1 MKALKKAM
9 SVLVSLLMI
18 FTFALPAFADS
29 SATASIT
36 ISNAVQGETYKA
48 YKLLDLESYDASNNL
63 YVYKVTADWKE
74 FFKTGAGANYITV
87 DSQDYAA
94 WKKGVTA
101 GEANLKAL
109 IDAALAYA
117 AAKNF
122 TPTATQTAGNT
133 SVTFDNLGL
142 GYYLVNSSVGTL
154 CELNTVYQNLT
165 IVDKNEKP
173 DVDKN
178 IVEGTGKDTRNDVQ
192 IGDTVNYEVIVHAKK
207 GAKNYVLH
215 DTMSKGLTFNET
227 SVAIKGLNAGT
238 DYTLVTDGLSDGCTF
253 EIQFSDNYLK
263 SLTGNTDITVT
274 YTATLNED
282 AVVKT
287 AANTNKI
294 VLKYGNNQST
304 VEKETETYTYQL
316 TVVKTNADET
326 KRLEGAIFKLST
338 DEAGNQTLKFTVKN
352 GQYVVDPKGTIETI
366 TTTDSGTFTIVGLD
380 AKEYYLTETV
390 APAGYNKLADPIKL
404 VVSKN
409 NVKKD
414 DLVLANDTLIV
425 QNKSGATLPGTG
437 GIGTTIFYVIGGLL
451 MAAAAVLLIT
461 KKRMNSDK

>member
-18 FTFALPAFADS
+18 FTFALPAFAD

-63 YVYKVTADWKE
+63 YVYKATADWKD
-74 FFKTGAGANYITV
+74 FFQTGAGANYITV

-94 WKKGVTA
+94 WKNGASKDD
-101 GEANLKAL
+101 ANLKAL

-117 AAKNF
+117 EDKNI
-122 TPTATQTAGNT
+122 TPTATQTAANT
-133 SVTFDNLGL
+133 SVKFDNLGL

-154 CELNTVYQNLT
+154 CELKTVDQTLT
-165 IVDKNEKP
+165 IVDKNKKP

-178 IVEGTGKDTRNDVQ
+178 IVEGANRVTNNDVQ

-215 DTMSKGLTFNET
+215 DTMSKGLTFNKT
-227 SVAIKGLNAGT
+227 SVAIEGLTPGT
-238 DYTLVTDGLSDGCTF
+238 DYTLVTDGLRDGCTF
-253 EIQFSDNYLK
+253 EIKFSDNYLK
-263 SLTGNTDITVT
+263 SLTGDTDITVT
-274 YTATLNED
+274 YTATLNEN

-287 AANTNKI
+287 DANTNKI
-294 VLKYGNNQST
+294 VLKYGDQST
-304 VEKETETYTYQL
+304 VEKETKTYTYRL
-316 TVVKTNADET
+316 TVVKKNADET
-326 KRLEGAIFKLST
+326 KMLKGAIFKLST
-338 DEAGNQTLKFTVKN
+338 DEAGNQTLKFKQKN
-352 GQYVVDPKGTIETI
+352 GQYVVDPKGAIETI

-390 APAGYNKLADPIKL
+390 APQGYNKLADPIKL
-404 VVSKN
+404 VVSKD
-409 NVKKD
+409 NVKKGNEI
-414 DLVLANDTLIV
+414 LPNDTLTV
-425 QNKSGATLPGTG
+425 KNQSGTLLPGTG

>member
-1 MKALKKAM
+1 MKTLKKAM

-29 SATASIT
+29 ATASIT
-36 ISNAVQGETYKA
+36 ISNAVQGETYEA

-63 YVYKVTADWKE
+63 YVYKATADWQE
-74 FFKTGAGANYITV
+74 FFQTGEGKNYITV
-87 DSQDYAA
+87 DSQNYAA
-94 WKKGVTA
+94 WKKGVAENET
-101 GEANLKAL
+101 NLKAL
-109 IDAALAYA
+109 IDAALVYA
-117 AAKNF
+117 ETKSV
-122 TPTATQTAGNT
+122 TPTATQTATNT

-154 CELNTVYQNLT
+154 CELKTVNQALT

-178 IVEGTGKDTRNDVQ
+178 IVEGTGKVTRNDAQ
-192 IGDTVNYEVIVHAKK
+192 IGDTVNYEVTVHAKK

-215 DTMSKGLTFNET
+215 DTMSNGLTFNKT
-227 SVAIKGLNAGT
+227 SVAIEGLIAGT

-253 EIQFSDNYLK
+253 EIRFTDSYLK
-263 SLTGNTDITVT
+263 NLTDNADIKVT
-274 YTATLNED
+274 YTATLNEN

-287 AANTNKI
+287 AANTNKV

-304 VEKETETYTYQL
+304 VEKETETYTYRL

-326 KRLEGAIFKLST
+326 KKLKGAIFKLST
-338 DEAGNQTLKFTVKN
+338 DKDGNYPLKFTEKN
-352 GQYVVDPKGTIETI
+352 GQYVVDPNSTIETI
-366 TTTDSGTFTIVGLD
+366 TTPDGGTFTIAGLD

-404 VVSKN
+404 VVSED
-409 NVKKD
+409 NVTKD
-414 DLVLANDTLIV
+414 DEVLVNDTLTV
-425 QNKSGATLPGTG
+425 KNQSGTLLPGTG

>member
-1 MKALKKAM
+1 M

-18 FTFALPAFADS
+18 FTFALPAFAD

-63 YVYKVTADWKE
+63 YVYKATADWKD
-74 FFKTGAGANYITV
+74 FFQTGAGANYITV

-94 WKKGVTA
+94 WKNGASKDD
-101 GEANLKAL
+101 ANLKAL

-117 AAKNF
+117 EDKNI
-122 TPTATQTAGNT
+122 TPTATQTAANT
-133 SVTFDNLGL
+133 SVKFDNLGL

-154 CELNTVYQNLT
+154 CELKTVDQTLT
-165 IVDKNEKP
+165 IVDKNKKP

-178 IVEGTGKDTRNDVQ
+178 IVEGANRVTNNDVQ

-215 DTMSKGLTFNET
+215 DTMSKGLTFNKT
-227 SVAIKGLNAGT
+227 SVAIEGLTPGT
-238 DYTLVTDGLSDGCTF
+238 DYTLVTDGLRDGCTF
-253 EIQFSDNYLK
+253 EIKFSDNYLK
-263 SLTGNTDITVT
+263 SLTGDTDITVT
-274 YTATLNED
+274 YTATLNEN

-287 AANTNKI
+287 DANTNKI
-294 VLKYGNNQST
+294 VLKYGDQST
-304 VEKETETYTYQL
+304 VEKETKTYTYRL
-316 TVVKTNADET
+316 TVVKKNADET
-326 KRLEGAIFKLST
+326 KMLKGAIFKLST
-338 DEAGNQTLKFTVKN
+338 DEAGNQTLKFKQKN
-352 GQYVVDPKGTIETI
+352 GQYVVDPKGAIETI

-390 APAGYNKLADPIKL
+390 APQGYNKLADPIKL
-404 VVSKN
+404 VVSKD
-409 NVKKD
+409 NVKKGNEI
-414 DLVLANDTLIV
+414 LPNDTLTV
-425 QNKSGATLPGTG
+425 KNQSGTLLPGTG

>member
-1 MKALKKAM
+1 MKTLKKAM

-29 SATASIT
+29 ATASIT
-36 ISNAVQGETYKA
+36 ISNAVQGETYEA
-48 YKLLDLESYDASNNL
+48 YKLLDLESYDAINNL

-74 FFKTGAGANYITV
+74 FFQTGEGKNYITV
-87 DSQDYAA
+87 DSQNYAA
-94 WKKGVTA
+94 WKKGVAENET
-101 GEANLKAL
+101 NLKAL
-109 IDAALAYA
+109 IDAALVYA
-117 AAKNF
+117 ETKSV
-122 TPTATQTAGNT
+122 TPTATQTATNT

-154 CELNTVYQNLT
+154 CELKTVNQALT

-178 IVEGTGKDTRNDVQ
+178 IVEGTGKVTRNDAQ
-192 IGDTVNYEVIVHAKK
+192 IGDTVNYEVTVHAKK

-215 DTMSKGLTFNET
+215 DTMSNGLTFNKT
-227 SVAIKGLNAGT
+227 SVAIEGLIAGT

-253 EIQFSDNYLK
+253 EIRFTDSYLK
-263 SLTGNTDITVT
+263 KLTDNADIKVT
-274 YTATLNED
+274 YTATLNEN

-287 AANTNKI
+287 AANTNKV

-304 VEKETETYTYQL
+304 VEKETETYTYRL

-326 KRLEGAIFKLST
+326 KKLKGAIFKLST
-338 DEAGNQTLKFTVKN
+338 DKDGNHPLKFTEKN
-352 GQYVVDPKGTIETI
+352 GQYVVDPNSTIETI
-366 TTTDSGTFTIVGLD
+366 TTPDSGTFTIAGLD

-404 VVSKN
+404 VVSKD
-409 NVKKD
+409 NVTKD
-414 DLVLANDTLIV
+414 GEVLVNDTLTV
-425 QNKSGATLPGTG
+425 KNQSGTLLPGTG

>member
-1 MKALKKAM
+1 MKTLKKAM

-18 FTFALPAFADS
+18 FTFALPAFAD

-48 YKLLDLESYDASNNL
+48 YKLLDLESYDAINNL
-63 YVYKVTADWKE
+63 YVYKATAVWKD
-74 FFKTGAGANYITV
+74 FFQTGAGKNYITV
-87 DSQDYAA
+87 DSQDYAV
-94 WKKGVTA
+94 WKKTA
-101 GEANLKAL
+101 STDDASLKAL

-117 AAKNF
+117 AEKNIA
-122 TPTATQTAGNT
+122 PTATQTATST
-133 SVTFDNLGL
+133 SVTFDNLDL

-173 DVDKN
+173 VVDKN
-178 IVEGTGKDTRNDVQ
+178 IVEGTGKVIRNDAQ

-215 DTMSKGLTFNET
+215 DTMSKGLTFNKA
-227 SVAIKGLNAGT
+227 SVEIENLTAGT

-253 EIQFSDNYLK
+253 EIRFTDSYLK
-263 SLTGNTDITVT
+263 NLTGNADIKVT
-274 YTATLNED
+274 YTATLNEN

-287 AANTNKI
+287 AANTNKV

-304 VEKETETYTYQL
+304 VEKETETYTYRL

-326 KRLEGAIFKLST
+326 KKLKGAIFKLST
-338 DEAGNQTLKFTVKN
+338 DKDGNYPLKFSEKN
-352 GQYVVDPKGTIETI
+352 GQYVVDPNSTIETI
-366 TTTDSGTFTIVGLD
+366 TTPDSGTFTIAGLD

-404 VVSKN
+404 VVSED
-409 NVKKD
+409 NVTKD
-414 DLVLANDTLIV
+414 GEVLVNDTLTV
-425 QNKSGATLPGTG
+425 KNQSGTLLPGTG

>member
-1 MKALKKAM
+1 MKPLKKAM

-18 FTFALPAFADS
+18 FTFALPAFAD

-63 YVYKVTADWKE
+63 YVYKATADWKD
-74 FFKTGAGANYITV
+74 FFQTGAGANYITV

-94 WKKGVTA
+94 WKNGASKDD
-101 GEANLKAL
+101 ANLKAL

-117 AAKNF
+117 EDKNI
-122 TPTATQTAGNT
+122 TPTATQTAANT
-133 SVTFDNLGL
+133 SVKFDNLGL

-154 CELNTVYQNLT
+154 CELKTVDQTLT
-165 IVDKNEKP
+165 IVDKNKKP

-178 IVEGTGKDTRNDVQ
+178 IVEGANRVTNNDVQ
-192 IGDTVNYEVIVHAKK
+192 IGDTVNYEVIVHAKN

-215 DTMSKGLTFNET
+215 DTMSKGLTFNKT
-227 SVAIKGLNAGT
+227 SVAIEGLTPGT
-238 DYTLVTDGLSDGCTF
+238 DYTLVTDGLRDGCTF
-253 EIQFSDNYLK
+253 EIKFSDNYLK
-263 SLTGNTDITVT
+263 SLTGD
-274 YTATLNED
+274 NEN

-287 AANTNKI
+287 DANTNKI
-294 VLKYGNNQST
+294 VLKYGDQST
-304 VEKETETYTYQL
+304 VEKETKTYTYRL
-316 TVVKTNADET
+316 TVVKKNADET
-326 KRLEGAIFKLST
+326 KMLKGAIFKLST
-338 DEAGNQTLKFTVKN
+338 DEAGNQTLKFKQKN
-352 GQYVVDPKGTIETI
+352 GQYVVDPKGAIETI

-390 APAGYNKLADPIKL
+390 APQGYNKLADPIKL
-404 VVSKN
+404 VVSKD
-409 NVKKD
+409 NVKKGNEI
-414 DLVLANDTLIV
+414 LPNDTLTV
-425 QNKSGATLPGTG
+425 KNQSGTLLPGTG

>member
-1 MKALKKAM
+1 MKPLKKAM

-18 FTFALPAFADS
+18 FTFALPAFAD

-63 YVYKVTADWKE
+63 YVYKATADWKD
-74 FFKTGAGANYITV
+74 FFQTGAGANYITV

-94 WKKGVTA
+94 WKNGASKDD
-101 GEANLKAL
+101 ANLKAL

-117 AAKNF
+117 EDKNI
-122 TPTATQTAGNT
+122 TPTATQTAANT
-133 SVTFDNLGL
+133 SVKFDNLGL

-154 CELNTVYQNLT
+154 CELKTVDQTLT
-165 IVDKNEKP
+165 IVDKNKKP

-178 IVEGTGKDTRNDVQ
+178 IVEGANRVTNNDVQ

-215 DTMSKGLTFNET
+215 DTMSKGLTFNKT
-227 SVAIKGLNAGT
+227 SVAIEGLTPGT
-238 DYTLVTDGLSDGCTF
+238 DYTLVTDGLRDGCTF
-253 EIQFSDNYLK
+253 EIKFSDNYLK
-263 SLTGNTDITVT
+263 SLTGDTDITVT
-274 YTATLNED
+274 YTATLNEN

-287 AANTNKI
+287 DANTNKI
-294 VLKYGNNQST
+294 VLKYGDQST
-304 VEKETETYTYQL
+304 VEKETKTYTYRL
-316 TVVKTNADET
+316 TVVKKNADET
-326 KRLEGAIFKLST
+326 KMLKGAIFKLST
-338 DEAGNQTLKFTVKN
+338 DEAGNQTLKFKQKN
-352 GQYVVDPKGTIETI
+352 GQYVVDPKGAIETI

-390 APAGYNKLADPIKL
+390 APQGYNKLADPIKL
-404 VVSKN
+404 VVSKD
-409 NVKKD
+409 NVKKGNEI
-414 DLVLANDTLIV
+414 LPNDTLTV
-425 QNKSGATLPGTG
+425 KNQSGTLLPGTG

>member
-1 MKALKKAM
+1 MKAIKKAM

-18 FTFALPAFADS
+18 FTFALPAFAD

-48 YKLLDLESYDASNNL
+48 YKLLDLESYDAINNL
-63 YVYKVTADWKE
+63 YVYKATADWKD
-74 FFKTGAGANYITV
+74 FFQTGAGASYITV
-87 DSQDYAA
+87 DSQDYAV
-94 WKKGVTA
+94 WNKSVTA
-101 GEANLKAL
+101 NDANLKAL

-117 AAKNF
+117 AAKSI
-122 TPTATQTAGNT
+122 TPTATQTAGNA

-154 CELNTVYQNLT
+154 CELKTVKQALT
-165 IVDKNEKP
+165 IEDKNEKP

-178 IVEGTGKDTRNDVQ
+178 IVEGTSKVTSNDVQ

-215 DTMSKGLTFNET
+215 DTMSKGLTFNKA
-227 SVAIKGLNAGT
+227 SVEIEGLTAGT
-238 DYTLVTDGLSDGCTF
+238 EYTLVTDGLSDGCTF
-253 EIQFSDNYLK
+253 EIQFSDSYLK
-263 SLTGNTDITVT
+263 SLTGDTDITVT
-274 YTATLNED
+274 YTATLNEN

-287 AANTNKI
+287 AANTNKV
-294 VLKYGNNQST
+294 VLKYGDQST
-304 VEKETETYTYQL
+304 VEKETETYTHQL

-326 KRLEGAIFKLST
+326 KKLKGAIFKLST
-338 DEAGNQTLKFTVKN
+338 DEAGNQTLKFREKS
-352 GQYVVDPKGTIETI
+352 GQYVVDPKGAIETI
-366 TTTDSGTFTIVGLD
+366 TTTDSGTFTVVGLD

-404 VVSKN
+404 VVSRD

-414 DLVLANDTLIV
+414 GVVLANDTLTV
-425 QNKSGATLPGTG
+425 KNQSGTLLPSTG

>member
-1 MKALKKAM
+1 MKAIKKAM

-18 FTFALPAFADS
+18 FTFALPAFAD

-63 YVYKVTADWKE
+63 YVYKATADWKD
-74 FFKTGAGANYITV
+74 FFQTGAGASYITV
-87 DSQDYAA
+87 DSQDYAV
-94 WKKGVTA
+94 WNKSVTA
-101 GEANLKAL
+101 NDANLKAL

-117 AAKNF
+117 AAKSI
-122 TPTATQTAGNT
+122 TPTATQTAGNA

-154 CELNTVYQNLT
+154 CELKTVKQALT
-165 IVDKNEKP
+165 IEDKNEKP

-178 IVEGTGKDTRNDVQ
+178 IVEGTSKVTSNDVQ

-215 DTMSKGLTFNET
+215 DTMSNGLTFNKD
-227 SVAIKGLNAGT
+227 SVAIDGLNAGT

-253 EIQFSDNYLK
+253 EIQFSDSYLK
-263 SLTGNTDITVT
+263 SLTGNADITVT
-274 YTATLNED
+274 YTATLNEN

-287 AANTNKI
+287 AANTNKV
-294 VLKYGNNQST
+294 VLKYGDQST
-304 VEKETETYTYQL
+304 VEKETETYTYRL
-316 TVVKTNADET
+316 TVVKKDADQP
-326 KRLEGAIFKLST
+326 KMLKGAIFMLST
-338 DEAGNQTLKFTVKN
+338 DEAGNHPLKFTEKS
-352 GQYVVDPKGTIETI
+352 GQYVVDPNGAIETI
-366 TTTDSGTFTIVGLD
+366 TTTDSGTFTVVGLD

-404 VVSKN
+404 VVSRD

-414 DLVLANDTLIV
+414 GVVLANDTLTV
-425 QNKSGATLPGTG
+425 KNQSGTLLPGTG

>member
-1 MKALKKAM
+1 MKTLKKAM

-29 SATASIT
+29 ATASIT
-36 ISNAVQGETYKA
+36 ISNAVQGETYEA

-63 YVYKVTADWKE
+63 YVYKATADWQE
-74 FFKTGAGANYITV
+74 FFQTGEGKNYITV
-87 DSQDYAA
+87 DSQNYAA
-94 WKKGVTA
+94 WKKGVAENET
-101 GEANLKAL
+101 NLKAL
-109 IDAALAYA
+109 IDAALVYA
-117 AAKNF
+117 ETKSV
-122 TPTATQTAGNT
+122 TPTATQTATNT

-154 CELNTVYQNLT
+154 CELKTVNQALT

-178 IVEGTGKDTRNDVQ
+178 IVEGTGKVTRNDAQ
-192 IGDTVNYEVIVHAKK
+192 IGDTVNYEVTVHAKK

-215 DTMSKGLTFNET
+215 DIMSNGLTFNKT
-227 SVAIKGLNAGT
+227 SVAIEGLIAGT

-253 EIQFSDNYLK
+253 EIRFTDSYLK
-263 SLTGNTDITVT
+263 NLTDNADIKVT
-274 YTATLNED
+274 YTATLNEN

-287 AANTNKI
+287 AANTNKV

-304 VEKETETYTYQL
+304 VEKETETYTYRL

-326 KRLEGAIFKLST
+326 KKLKGAIFKLST
-338 DEAGNQTLKFTVKN
+338 DKDGNYPLKFTEKN
-352 GQYVVDPKGTIETI
+352 GQYVVDPNSTIETI
-366 TTTDSGTFTIVGLD
+366 TTPDGGTFTIAGLD

-404 VVSKN
+404 VVSED
-409 NVKKD
+409 NVTKD
-414 DLVLANDTLIV
+414 GEVLVNDTLTV
-425 QNKSGATLPGTG
+425 KNQSGTLLPGTG

>member
-18 FTFALPAFADS
+18 FTFALPAFAD

-63 YVYKVTADWKE
+63 YVYKVTAAWKD
-74 FFKTGAGANYITV
+74 FFQTGAGASYITV

-94 WKKGVTA
+94 WKNGASKDDA
-101 GEANLKAL
+101 SLKAL

-117 AAKNF
+117 ETKSI
-122 TPTATQTAGNT
+122 TPTATETAANT
-133 SVTFDNLGL
+133 DVTLSGLGL

-154 CELNTVYQNLT
+154 CELKTVDQALT
-165 IVDKNEKP
+165 IQDKNKKP

-178 IVEGTGKDTRNDVQ
+178 IVEGTSKVTSNDVQ

-215 DTMSKGLTFNET
+215 DTMSKGLTFNKT
-227 SVAIKGLNAGT
+227 SVAIEGLTAGT
-238 DYTLVTDGLSDGCTF
+238 DYTLVTDGLLDGCTF
-253 EIQFSDNYLK
+253 EIQFTDSYLK
-263 SLTGNTDITVT
+263 RLTSDTDIKVT
-274 YTATLNED
+274 YTATLNEN

-287 AANTNKI
+287 AANTNKV
-294 VLKYGNNQST
+294 VLKYGDQST
-304 VEKETETYTYQL
+304 VEKGTETYTYQL

-326 KRLEGAIFKLST
+326 KKLKDAIFKLST
-338 DEAGNQTLKFTVKN
+338 DEAGNQTLKFKQKN
-352 GQYVVDPKGTIETI
+352 GQYVVDPNGTIETI

-404 VVSKN
+404 VVSKD
-409 NVKKD
+409 NVKKGNEI
-414 DLVLANDTLIV
+414 LPNDTLTV
-425 QNKSGATLPGTG
+425 TNQSGTLLPGTG

>member
-1 MKALKKAM
+1 MKPLKKAM

-18 FTFALPAFADS
+18 FTFALPAFAD

-48 YKLLDLESYDASNNL
+48 YKLLDLESYDASNDL
-63 YVYKVTADWKE
+63 YVYKATAAWKD
-74 FFKTGAGANYITV
+74 FFKTGAGASYITV
-87 DSQDYAA
+87 DSQDYAV
-94 WKKGVTA
+94 WKNTA
-101 GEANLKAL
+101 SKDDASLKAL

-117 AAKNF
+117 EDKSI

-133 SVTFDNLGL
+133 SVTFDNLDL

-178 IVEGTGKDTRNDVQ
+178 IVEGTSKVTSNDVQ

-215 DTMSKGLTFNET
+215 DTMSKGLTFNKD
-227 SVAIKGLNAGT
+227 SVAIDGLTAGT

-253 EIQFSDNYLK
+253 EIKFTDSYLK

-287 AANTNKI
+287 AANTNKV
-294 VLKYGNNQST
+294 VLKYGDQST

-326 KRLEGAIFKLST
+326 KKLKGAIFKLST
-338 DEAGNQTLKFTVKN
+338 DEAGSQTLKFTKKN
-352 GQYVVDPKGTIETI
+352 GQYVVDPNGAIGTI

-409 NVKKD
+409 NVTKD
-414 DLVLANDTLIV
+414 GVVLANDTLTV
-425 QNKSGATLPGTG
+425 KNQSGATLPGTG

-461 KKRMNSDK
+461 KKRMNGDK

>member
-1 MKALKKAM
+1 MKTLKKAM

-29 SATASIT
+29 ATASIT
-36 ISNAVQGETYKA
+36 ISNAVQGETYEA

-63 YVYKVTADWKE
+63 YVYKATADWKE
-74 FFKTGAGANYITV
+74 FFQTGEGKNYITV
-87 DSQDYAA
+87 DSQNYAA
-94 WKKGVTA
+94 WKKGVAENET
-101 GEANLKAL
+101 NLKAL
-109 IDAALAYA
+109 IDAALVYA
-117 AAKNF
+117 ETKSV
-122 TPTATQTAGNT
+122 TPTATQTATNT

-154 CELNTVYQNLT
+154 CELKTVNQALT

-178 IVEGTGKDTRNDVQ
+178 IVEGTGKVTRNDAQ
-192 IGDTVNYEVIVHAKK
+192 IGDTVNYEVTVHAKK

-215 DTMSKGLTFNET
+215 DTMSNGLTFNKT
-227 SVAIKGLNAGT
+227 SVAIEGLIAGT

-253 EIQFSDNYLK
+253 EIRFTDSYLK
-263 SLTGNTDITVT
+263 NLTDNADIKVT
-274 YTATLNED
+274 YTATLNEN

-287 AANTNKI
+287 AANTNKV

-304 VEKETETYTYQL
+304 VEKETETYTYRL

-326 KRLEGAIFKLST
+326 KKLKGAIFKLST
-338 DEAGNQTLKFTVKN
+338 DKDGNYPLKFTEKN
-352 GQYVVDPKGTIETI
+352 GQYVVDPNSTIETI
-366 TTTDSGTFTIVGLD
+366 TTPDGGTFTIAGLD

-404 VVSKN
+404 VVSED
-409 NVKKD
+409 NVTKD
-414 DLVLANDTLIV
+414 GEVLVNDTLTV
-425 QNKSGATLPGTG
+425 KNQSGTLLPGTG

>member
-29 SATASIT
+29 ATASIT
-36 ISNAVQGETYKA
+36 ISNAVRGETYKA
-48 YKLLDLESYDASNNL
+48 YKLLELESYDASNNL
-63 YVYKVTADWKE
+63 YVYKVTADWKD
-74 FFKTGAGANYITV
+74 FFQTGAGASYITV
-87 DSQDYAA
+87 DSQDYAV
-94 WKKGVTA
+94 WKNTA
-101 GEANLKAL
+101 SKDDASLKAL

-117 AAKNF
+117 ADKNIA
-122 TPTATQTAGNT
+122 PTATQTAANT

-154 CELNTVYQNLT
+154 CELKTVDQALT
-165 IVDKNEKP
+165 IQDKNEKP

-178 IVEGTGKDTRNDVQ
+178 IVEGTSKVTSNDVQ

-215 DTMSKGLTFNET
+215 DTMSKGLTFNKT
-227 SVAIKGLNAGT
+227 SVAIEGLTAGT
-238 DYTLVTDGLSDGCTF
+238 DYTLVTDSLSDGCTF
-253 EIQFSDNYLK
+253 EIQFTDSYLK
-263 SLTGNTDITVT
+263 RLTSDTDIKVT
-274 YTATLNED
+274 YTATLNEN

-287 AANTNKI
+287 DANTNK
-294 VLKYGNNQST
+294 VMLKYGNNQST

-326 KRLEGAIFKLST
+326 KKLEGAIFKLST
-338 DEAGNQTLKFTVKN
+338 DEAGNHPLKFKEKN
-352 GQYVVDPKGTIETI
+352 GQYVVDPNGVIETI

-390 APAGYNKLADPIKL
+390 APAGYNKLAEPIKL
-404 VVSKN
+404 VVSRDK
-409 NVKKD
+409 VTTKD
-414 DLVLANDTLIV
+414 GTVLANDTLTV
-425 QNKSGATLPGTG
+425 KNQSGTLLPGTG

>member
-1 MKALKKAM
+1 MKAIKKAM

-18 FTFALPAFADS
+18 FTFALPAFAD

-63 YVYKVTADWKE
+63 YVYKVTADWKD
-74 FFKTGAGANYITV
+74 FFQTGAGASYITV

-94 WKKGVTA
+94 WKNGVTVN
-101 GEANLKAL
+101 EANLKTL

-117 AAKNF
+117 ETKSI
-122 TPTATQTAGNT
+122 TPTATETAANT
-133 SVTFDNLGL
+133 DVTLSGLDL

-165 IVDKNEKP
+165 IVDKNKKP

-178 IVEGTGKDTRNDVQ
+178 IVEGTSKVTSNDVQ

-215 DTMSKGLTFNET
+215 DTMSNGLTFNKD
-227 SVAIKGLNAGT
+227 SVAIDGLNAGT
-238 DYTLVTDGLSDGCTF
+238 DYTLVTDGLLDGCTF

-287 AANTNKI
+287 APNTNKV
-294 VLKYGNNQST
+294 VLKYGDQST

-326 KRLEGAIFKLST
+326 KKLKGAIFKLST

-404 VVSKN
+404 VVSKD
-409 NVKKD
+409 NVTKGGE
-414 DLVLANDTLIV
+414 VLTNDTLIV
-425 QNKSGATLPGTG
+425 QNQSGATLPGTG

-461 KKRMNSDK
+461 KKRMNGDK

>member
-1 MKALKKAM
+1 MKTLKKAM

-29 SATASIT
+29 ATASIT
-36 ISNAVQGETYKA
+36 ISNAVQGETYEA

-63 YVYKVTADWKE
+63 YVYKATADWQE
-74 FFKTGAGANYITV
+74 FFQTGEGKNYITV
-87 DSQDYAA
+87 DSQNYAA
-94 WKKGVTA
+94 WKKGAAENET
-101 GEANLKAL
+101 NLKAL
-109 IDAALAYA
+109 IDAALVYA
-117 AAKNF
+117 ETKSV
-122 TPTATQTAGNT
+122 TPTATQTATNT

-154 CELNTVYQNLT
+154 CELKTVNQALT

-178 IVEGTGKDTRNDVQ
+178 IVEGTGKVTRNDAQ
-192 IGDTVNYEVIVHAKK
+192 IGDTVNYEVTVHAKK

-215 DTMSKGLTFNET
+215 DTMSNGLTFNKT
-227 SVAIKGLNAGT
+227 SVAIEGLIAGT

-253 EIQFSDNYLK
+253 EIRFTDSYLK
-263 SLTGNTDITVT
+263 NLTDNADIKVT
-274 YTATLNED
+274 YTATLNEN

-287 AANTNKI
+287 AANTNKV

-304 VEKETETYTYQL
+304 VEKETETYTYRL

-326 KRLEGAIFKLST
+326 KKLKGAIFKLST
-338 DEAGNQTLKFTVKN
+338 DKDGNYPLKFTEKN
-352 GQYVVDPKGTIETI
+352 GQYVVDPNSTIETI
-366 TTTDSGTFTIVGLD
+366 TTLDGGTFTIAGLD

-404 VVSKN
+404 VVSED
-409 NVKKD
+409 NVTKD
-414 DLVLANDTLIV
+414 GEVLVNDTLTV
-425 QNKSGATLPGTG
+425 KNQSGTLLPGTG

>member
-1 MKALKKAM
+1 MKTLKKAM

-29 SATASIT
+29 ATASIT
-36 ISNAVQGETYKA
+36 ISNAVQGETYEA

-63 YVYKVTADWKE
+63 YVYKATADWQE
-74 FFKTGAGANYITV
+74 FFQTGEGKNYITV
-87 DSQDYAA
+87 DSQNYAA
-94 WKKGVTA
+94 WKKGVAENET
-101 GEANLKAL
+101 NLKAL
-109 IDAALAYA
+109 IDAALVYA
-117 AAKNF
+117 ETKSV
-122 TPTATQTAGNT
+122 TPTATQTATNT

-154 CELNTVYQNLT
+154 CELKTVNQALT

-178 IVEGTGKDTRNDVQ
+178 IVEGTGKVTRNDAQ
-192 IGDTVNYEVIVHAKK
+192 IGDTVNYEVTVHAKK

-215 DTMSKGLTFNET
+215 DTMSNGLTFNKT
-227 SVAIKGLNAGT
+227 SVAIEGLIAGT

-253 EIQFSDNYLK
+253 EIRFTDSYLK
-263 SLTGNTDITVT
+263 NLTDNADIKVT
-274 YTATLNED
+274 YTATLNEN

-287 AANTNKI
+287 AANTNKV

-304 VEKETETYTYQL
+304 VEKETETYTYRL

-326 KRLEGAIFKLST
+326 KKLKGAIFKLST
-338 DEAGNQTLKFTVKN
+338 DKDGNYPLKFTEKN
-352 GQYVVDPKGTIETI
+352 GQYVVDPNSTIETI
-366 TTTDSGTFTIVGLD
+366 TTPDGGTFTIAGLD

-404 VVSKN
+404 VVSED
-409 NVKKD
+409 NVTKD
-414 DLVLANDTLIV
+414 GEVLVNDTLTV
-425 QNKSGATLPGTG
+425 KNQSGTLLPGTG

>member
-29 SATASIT
+29 ATASIT
-36 ISNAVQGETYKA
+36 ISNAVPGETYKA
-48 YKLLDLESYDASNNL
+48 YKLLELESYDASNNL
-63 YVYKVTADWKE
+63 YVYKATAAWKD
-74 FFKTGAGANYITV
+74 FFQTGAGASYITV
-87 DSQDYAA
+87 DRQNYAA
-94 WKKGVTA
+94 WKNGVTVN
-101 GEANLKAL
+101 EANLKTL
-109 IDAALAYA
+109 IDAALTYA
-117 AAKNF
+117 ETNSI
-122 TPTATQTAGNT
+122 TPTAIQTAANT

-154 CELNTVYQNLT
+154 CELKTVKQALT
-165 IVDKNEKP
+165 IEDKNEKP
-173 DVDKN
+173 GVDKN
-178 IVEGTGKDTRNDVQ
+178 IVEGTSKVTSNDVQ

-227 SVAIKGLNAGT
+227 SVAIEGLNAGT
-238 DYTLVTDGLSDGCTF
+238 DYTLVTDGLSDSCTF
-253 EIQFSDNYLK
+253 EIQFTDSYLK
-263 SLTGNTDITVT
+263 RLTSDTDITVT
-274 YTATLNED
+274 YTATLNEN

-287 AANTNKI
+287 AANTNKV

-326 KRLEGAIFKLST
+326 KKLKDAIFKLST
-338 DEAGNQTLKFTVKN
+338 DEAGNHPLKFKEKN
-352 GQYVVDPKGTIETI
+352 GQYVVDPNGAIETI

-390 APAGYNKLADPIKL
+390 APQGYNKLADPIKL
-404 VVSKN
+404 VVSKD
-409 NVKKD
+409 NVKKGNEI
-414 DLVLANDTLIV
+414 LTNDTLTV
-425 QNKSGATLPGTG
+425 KNQSGATLPGTG
-437 GIGTTIFYVIGGLL
+437 GIGTTIFYVVGGLL

>member
-1 MKALKKAM
+1 M

-18 FTFALPAFADS
+18 FTFALPAFAD

-63 YVYKVTADWKE
+63 YVYKATADWRD

-94 WKKGVTA
+94 WKNGVTVN
-101 GEANLKAL
+101 EANLKAL
-109 IDAALAYA
+109 IDAALTYA
-117 AAKNF
+117 EAKSI
-122 TPTATQTAGNT
+122 TPTATQIAGNT
-133 SVTFDNLGL
+133 GVKFDNLGL

-154 CELNTVYQNLT
+154 CELKTVDQALT
-165 IVDKNEKP
+165 IQDKNEKP

-178 IVEGTGKDTRNDVQ
+178 IVEGTSKVTSNDVQ

-215 DTMSKGLTFNET
+215 DTMSSGLTFNKT
-227 SVAIKGLNAGT
+227 SVAIEGLTAGT
-238 DYTLVTDGLSDGCTF
+238 DYTLVTDSLSDGCTF
-253 EIQFSDNYLK
+253 EIQFSDSYLE
-263 SLTGNTDITVT
+263 SLTGNTDIKVT
-274 YTATLNED
+274 YTATLNEN

-294 VLKYGNNQST
+294 VLKYGDQST

-316 TVVKTNADET
+316 TVVKTNAGKT
-326 KRLEGAIFKLST
+326 KKLEGAIFKLST
-338 DEAGNQTLKFTVKN
+338 DEAGNHPLKFKEKN
-352 GQYVVDPKGTIETI
+352 GQYVVDPNGAIETI
-366 TTTDSGTFTIVGLD
+366 TTTDSGTFTIAGLD

-404 VVSKN
+404 VVSKD
-409 NVKKD
+409 NVKKGNEI
-414 DLVLANDTLIV
+414 LPNDTLTV
-425 QNKSGATLPGTG
+425 TNQSGTLLPGTG

-461 KKRMNSDK
+461 K

>member
-18 FTFALPAFADS
+18 FTFALPAFAD

-63 YVYKVTADWKE
+63 YVYKATADWKD
-74 FFKTGAGANYITV
+74 FFQTGAGASYITV
-87 DSQDYAA
+87 DSQDYAV
-94 WKKGVTA
+94 WNKSVTA
-101 GEANLKAL
+101 NDANLKAL

-117 AAKNF
+117 AAKSI

-133 SVTFDNLGL
+133 GVTFDNLGL

-154 CELNTVYQNLT
+154 CELKTVKQALT
-165 IVDKNEKP
+165 IEDKNEKP

-178 IVEGTGKDTRNDVQ
+178 IVEGTSKVTSNDVQ

-215 DTMSKGLTFNET
+215 DTMSNGLTFNKD
-227 SVAIKGLNAGT
+227 SVAIDGLNAGT

-253 EIQFSDNYLK
+253 EIQFSDSYLK
-263 SLTGNTDITVT
+263 SLTGNADITVT
-274 YTATLNED
+274 YTATLNEN

-287 AANTNKI
+287 AANTNKV
-294 VLKYGNNQST
+294 VLKYGDQST
-304 VEKETETYTYQL
+304 VEKETETYTYRL
-316 TVVKTNADET
+316 TVVKKDADQP
-326 KRLEGAIFKLST
+326 KMLKGAIFMLST
-338 DEAGNQTLKFTVKN
+338 DEAGNHPLKFTEKS
-352 GQYVVDPKGTIETI
+352 GQYVVDPNGAIETI
-366 TTTDSGTFTIVGLD
+366 TTTDSGTFTVVGLD

-404 VVSKN
+404 VVSRD

-414 DLVLANDTLIV
+414 GVVLANDTLTV
-425 QNKSGATLPGTG
+425 KNQSGTLLPGTG

>member
-1 MKALKKAM
+1 MKTLKKAM

-29 SATASIT
+29 ATASIT
-36 ISNAVQGETYKA
+36 ISNAVQGETYEA

-63 YVYKVTADWKE
+63 YVYKATADWQE
-74 FFKTGAGANYITV
+74 FFQTGAGANYITV
-87 DSQDYAA
+87 DKQNYAA
-94 WKKGVTA
+94 WKKDAAENET
-101 GEANLKAL
+101 NLKAL
-109 IDAALAYA
+109 IDAALVYA
-117 AAKNF
+117 ETNNI
-122 TPTATQTAGNT
+122 TPTATQTATST

-178 IVEGTGKDTRNDVQ
+178 IVEGTGKVTRNDAQ

-215 DTMSKGLTFNET
+215 DTMSNGLTFNKT
-227 SVAIKGLNAGT
+227 SVAIEGLIAGT

-253 EIQFSDNYLK
+253 EIRFTDSYLK
-263 SLTGNTDITVT
+263 NLTDNADIKVT
-274 YTATLNED
+274 YTATLNEN

-287 AANTNKI
+287 AANTNKV

-304 VEKETETYTYQL
+304 VEKETETYTYRL

-326 KRLEGAIFKLST
+326 KKLKGAIFKLST
-338 DEAGNQTLKFTVKN
+338 DKDGNHPLKFTEKN
-352 GQYVVDPKGTIETI
+352 GQYVVDPNSTIETI
-366 TTTDSGTFTIVGLD
+366 TTPDSGTFTIAGLD

-404 VVSKN
+404 VVSED
-409 NVKKD
+409 NVTKD
-414 DLVLANDTLIV
+414 GEVLANDTLTV
-425 QNKSGATLPGTG
+425 KNQSGTLLPGTG

>member
-29 SATASIT
+29 ATASIT
-36 ISNAVQGETYKA
+36 INNAVQGETYKA
-48 YKLLDLESYDASNNL
+48 YKLLDLESYDASNDL
-63 YVYKVTADWKE
+63 YVYKVTTDWKD
-74 FFKTGAGANYITV
+74 FFQNGEGKNYITV

-94 WKKGVTA
+94 WKNTA
-101 GEANLKAL
+101 SKDDANLKAL

-117 AAKNF
+117 EDKNI
-122 TPTATQTAGNT
+122 TPTATQTAANT
-133 SVTFDNLGL
+133 SVKFDNLGL

-154 CELNTVYQNLT
+154 CELKTVDQTLT
-165 IVDKNEKP
+165 IVDKNKKP

-178 IVEGTGKDTRNDVQ
+178 IVEGANRVTNNDVQ

-215 DTMSKGLTFNET
+215 DTMSKGLTFNKT
-227 SVAIKGLNAGT
+227 SVAIEGLTAGT
-238 DYTLVTDGLSDGCTF
+238 DYTLVTDGLLDGCTF

-263 SLTGNTDITVT
+263 SLTGDTDIKVI
-274 YTATLNED
+274 YTATLNEN

-287 AANTNKI
+287 DANTNKI
-294 VLKYGNNQST
+294 VLKYGDQST
-304 VEKETETYTYQL
+304 VEKETKTYTYRL
-316 TVVKTNADET
+316 TVVKKNADET
-326 KRLEGAIFKLST
+326 KMLKGAIFKLST
-338 DEAGNQTLKFTVKN
+338 DEAGNHPLKFTEKS
-352 GQYVVDPKGTIETI
+352 GQYVVDPNGAIETI

-404 VVSKN
+404 VVSKD
-409 NVKKD
+409 NVKKGNEI
-414 DLVLANDTLIV
+414 LPNDTLTV
-425 QNKSGATLPGTG
+425 KNQSGTLLPGTG

>member
-29 SATASIT
+29 TTASIT

-63 YVYKVTADWKE
+63 YVYKATAAWKD
-74 FFKTGAGANYITV
+74 FFQTGAGASYITV

-94 WKKGVTA
+94 WKNGVTVN
-101 GEANLKAL
+101 EANLKTL
-109 IDAALAYA
+109 IDAALTYA
-117 AAKNF
+117 ETKSI
-122 TPTATQTAGNT
+122 TPTATETAANT
-133 SVTFDNLGL
+133 DVTLSGLGL

-154 CELNTVYQNLT
+154 CELNTVYQNLP

-173 DVDKN
+173 DVDKK
-178 IVEGTGKDTRNDVQ
+178 IVEGAGKVTRNDVQ

-215 DTMSKGLTFNET
+215 DTMSKGLTFNKD
-227 SVAIKGLNAGT
+227 SVAIDGLTAGT
-238 DYTLVTDGLSDGCTF
+238 DYTLVTDSLSDGCTF
-253 EIQFSDNYLK
+253 EIQFSDSYLK
-263 SLTGNTDITVT
+263 SLTGNTDIKVT
-274 YTATLNED
+274 YTATLNEN

-287 AANTNKI
+287 AANTNKV
-294 VLKYGNNQST
+294 VLKYGDQST
-304 VEKETETYTYQL
+304 VEKETETYTYRL
-316 TVVKTNADET
+316 TVVKKDADQP
-326 KRLEGAIFKLST
+326 KMLKGAIFMLST
-338 DEAGNQTLKFTVKN
+338 DEAGNHPLKFKEKN
-352 GQYVVDPKGTIETI
+352 GQYVVDPNSTIETI

-390 APAGYNKLADPIKL
+390 APAGYNKLAEPIKL
-404 VVSKN
+404 VVSSDK
-409 NVKKD
+409 VTTED
-414 DLVLANDTLIV
+414 GTVLANDTLTV
-425 QNKSGATLPGTG
+425 TNQSGATLPGTG

>member
-1 MKALKKAM
+1 M

-18 FTFALPAFADS
+18 FTFALPAFAD

-48 YKLLDLESYDASNNL
+48 YKLLDLESYDASNDL
-63 YVYKVTADWKE
+63 YVYKATAAWKD
-74 FFKTGAGANYITV
+74 FFKTGAGASYITV

-94 WKKGVTA
+94 WKNGVTVN
-101 GEANLKAL
+101 EANLKTL
-109 IDAALAYA
+109 IDAALTYA
-117 AAKNF
+117 ETKSI
-122 TPTATQTAGNT
+122 TPTATETAANT
-133 SVTFDNLGL
+133 DVTLSGLGL

-154 CELNTVYQNLT
+154 CELNTVYQNLP

-178 IVEGTGKDTRNDVQ
+178 IVEGTSKVTSNDVQ

-215 DTMSKGLTFNET
+215 DTMSKGLTFNKD
-227 SVAIKGLNAGT
+227 SVAIDGLTAGT

-253 EIQFSDNYLK
+253 EIKFTDSYLK

-287 AANTNKI
+287 AANTNKV
-294 VLKYGNNQST
+294 VLKYGDQST

-326 KRLEGAIFKLST
+326 KKLKGAIFKLST
-338 DEAGNQTLKFTVKN
+338 DEAGSQTLKFTKKN
-352 GQYVVDPKGTIETI
+352 GQYVVDPNGAIGTI
-366 TTTDSGTFTIVGLD
+366 TTTESGTFTIVGLD

-390 APAGYNKLADPIKL
+390 APAGYNKLEKPIKL
-404 VVSKN
+404 VVSRD
-409 NVKKD
+409 NVTKD
-414 DLVLANDTLIV
+414 GLVLTNDTLTV
-425 QNKSGATLPGTG
+425 TNQSGATLPGTG

-451 MAAAAVLLIT
+451 MAAAAVLFIT
-461 KKRMNSDK
+461 KKRMNGDK

>member
-18 FTFALPAFADS
+18 FTFALPAFAD

-63 YVYKVTADWKE
+63 YVYKATAAWKD
-74 FFKTGAGANYITV
+74 FFQTGAGASYIKV

-94 WKKGVTA
+94 WKNTA
-101 GEANLKAL
+101 SKDDASLKAL

-117 AAKNF
+117 ETNSI
-122 TPTATQTAGNT
+122 TPTANQTAANT

-178 IVEGTGKDTRNDVQ
+178 IVEGTGKGTSNDVQ

-215 DTMSKGLTFNET
+215 DTMSKGLTFNKA

-253 EIQFSDNYLK
+253 EIRFTDSYLE
-263 SLTGNTDITVT
+263 SLTSDTDIKVT
-274 YTATLNED
+274 YTATLNEN
-282 AVVKT
+282 AVVKNT
-287 AANTNKI
+287 ANTNKI
-294 VLKYGNNQST
+294 VLKYGDQST

-316 TVVKTNADET
+316 TVVKTNADKT
-326 KRLEGAIFKLST
+326 KKLKGAIFKLST
-338 DEAGNQTLKFTVKN
+338 DEDGIYPLKFTKKN
-352 GQYVVDPKGTIETI
+352 GQYVVDPNGAIETI
-366 TTTDSGTFTIVGLD
+366 TTTESGTFTIVGLD

-404 VVSKN
+404 VVSRN

-414 DLVLANDTLIV
+414 DAVLTNDTLIV
-425 QNKSGATLPGTG
+425 ENKSGATLPGTG

>member
-1 MKALKKAM
+1 MKTLKKAM

-29 SATASIT
+29 ATASIT
-36 ISNAVQGETYKA
+36 ISNAVQGETYEA

-63 YVYKVTADWKE
+63 YVYKATADWQE
-74 FFKTGAGANYITV
+74 FFQTGEGKNYITV
-87 DSQDYAA
+87 DSQNYAA
-94 WKKGVTA
+94 WKKGVAENET
-101 GEANLKAL
+101 NLKAL
-109 IDAALAYA
+109 IDAALVYA
-117 AAKNF
+117 ETKSV
-122 TPTATQTAGNT
+122 TPTATQTATNT

-154 CELNTVYQNLT
+154 CELKTVNQALT

-178 IVEGTGKDTRNDVQ
+178 IVEGTGKVTRNDAQ
-192 IGDTVNYEVIVHAKK
+192 IGDTVNYEVTVHAKK

-215 DTMSKGLTFNET
+215 DTMSNGLTFNKT
-227 SVAIKGLNAGT
+227 SVAIEGLIAGT

-253 EIQFSDNYLK
+253 EIRFTDSYLK
-263 SLTGNTDITVT
+263 NLTDNADIKVT
-274 YTATLNED
+274 YTATLNEN

-287 AANTNKI
+287 AANTNKV

-304 VEKETETYTYQL
+304 VEKETETYTYRL

-326 KRLEGAIFKLST
+326 KKLKGAIFKLST
-338 DEAGNQTLKFTVKN
+338 DKDGNYPLKFTEKN
-352 GQYVVDPKGTIETI
+352 GQYVVDPNSTIETI
-366 TTTDSGTFTIVGLD
+366 TTPDGGTFTIAGLD
-380 AKEYYLTETV
+380 AKECYLTETV

-404 VVSKN
+404 VVSED
-409 NVKKD
+409 NVTKD
-414 DLVLANDTLIV
+414 GEVLVNDTLTV
-425 QNKSGATLPGTG
+425 KNQSGTLLPGTG

>member
-18 FTFALPAFADS
+18 FTFALPAFAD

-63 YVYKVTADWKE
+63 YVYKATAAWKD
-74 FFKTGAGANYITV
+74 FFQTGAGASYIKV

-94 WKKGVTA
+94 WKNTA
-101 GEANLKAL
+101 SKDDASLKAL

-117 AAKNF
+117 ADKNIA
-122 TPTATQTAGNT
+122 PTAIQTATNT
-133 SVTFDNLGL
+133 SVTFNNLDL

-178 IVEGTGKDTRNDVQ
+178 IVEGTGKVTSNDVQ

-215 DTMSKGLTFNET
+215 DTMSNGLTFNKA
-227 SVAIKGLNAGT
+227 SVAIEGLIAGT

-253 EIQFSDNYLK
+253 EIQFSDSYLE
-263 SLTGNTDITVT
+263 SLTSDTDIKVT
-274 YTATLNED
+274 YTATLNEN
-282 AVVKT
+282 AVVKNT
-287 AANTNKI
+287 ANTNKI
-294 VLKYGNNQST
+294 VLKYGDQST

-316 TVVKTNADET
+316 TVVKTNADKT
-326 KRLEGAIFKLST
+326 KKLKGAIFKLST
-338 DEAGNQTLKFTVKN
+338 DEDGIYPLKFTKKN
-352 GQYVVDPKGTIETI
+352 GQYVVDPNGAIETI
-366 TTTDSGTFTIVGLD
+366 TTTESGTFTIVGLD

-404 VVSKN
+404 VVSRN

-414 DLVLANDTLIV
+414 DAVLTNDTLIV
-425 QNKSGATLPGTG
+425 ENKSGATLPGTG

>member
-18 FTFALPAFADS
+18 FTFALPAFAAG
-29 SATASIT
+29 ATASIT

-63 YVYKVTADWKE
+63 YVYKVTAAWKE
-74 FFKTGAGANYITV
+74 FFKTGAGASYITV
-87 DSQDYAA
+87 DSQDYAV
-94 WKKGVTA
+94 WKNTA
-101 GEANLKAL
+101 SKDDASLKAL

-117 AAKNF
+117 ETKSI

-133 SVTFDNLGL
+133 GATFDNLGL

-154 CELNTVYQNLT
+154 CELKTVDQALT
-165 IVDKNEKP
+165 IQDKNEKP

-178 IVEGTGKDTRNDVQ
+178 IVEGTGKVTSNDVQ

-215 DTMSKGLTFNET
+215 DTMSSGLTFNKT
-227 SVAIKGLNAGT
+227 SVAIEGLTAGT

-253 EIQFSDNYLK
+253 EIKFTDSYLK
-263 SLTGNTDITVT
+263 SLTGNTVIKVT
-274 YTATLNED
+274 YTATLNEN

-287 AANTNKI
+287 AANTNKV
-294 VLKYGNNQST
+294 VLKYGDQST
-304 VEKETETYTYQL
+304 VEKETETYTYRL

-326 KRLEGAIFKLST
+326 KKLKDAIFKLST
-338 DEAGNQTLKFTVKN
+338 DEAGSQTLKFTEKN
-352 GQYVVDPKGTIETI
+352 GQYVVDPKSTIETI

-404 VVSKN
+404 VVSKD
-409 NVKKD
+409 NVITKD
-414 DLVLANDTLIV
+414 GTVLTNDTLTV
-425 QNKSGATLPGTG
+425 KNQSGTLLPGTG

-461 KKRMNSDK
+461 KKRMNGDK

>member
-18 FTFALPAFADS
+18 FTFALPAFAAG
-29 SATASIT
+29 ATASIT

-63 YVYKVTADWKE
+63 YVYKVTTDWKD
-74 FFKTGAGANYITV
+74 FFQTGAGASYITV
-87 DSQDYAA
+87 DSQDYAV
-94 WKKGVTA
+94 WKNTA
-101 GEANLKAL
+101 SKDDASLKAL

-117 AAKNF
+117 ETKSI

-133 SVTFDNLGL
+133 GATFDNLGL

-154 CELNTVYQNLT
+154 CELKTVDQALT
-165 IVDKNEKP
+165 IQDKNEKP

-178 IVEGTGKDTRNDVQ
+178 IVEGTGKVTSNDVQ

-215 DTMSKGLTFNET
+215 DTMSSGLTFNT
-227 SVAIKGLNAGT
+227 ASVVIKGLTPGT
-238 DYTLVTDGLSDGCTF
+238 DYTLVTDGLLDGCTF

-263 SLTGNTDITVT
+263 SLTGDTDITVT

-287 AANTNKI
+287 SANTNKV
-294 VLKYGNNQST
+294 VLKYGDQST

-316 TVVKTNADET
+316 TVVKKDADQP
-326 KRLEGAIFKLST
+326 KMLEGAIFKLST
-338 DEAGNQTLKFTVKN
+338 DEAGNHPLKFTEKS
-352 GQYVVDPKGTIETI
+352 GQYVVDPSGAIETI

-404 VVSKN
+404 VVSKD
-409 NVKKD
+409 NVKKGNEI
-414 DLVLANDTLIV
+414 LPNDTLTV
-425 QNKSGATLPGTG
+425 TNQSGTLLPGTG

>member
-1 MKALKKAM
+1 MKTLKKAM

-18 FTFALPAFADS
+18 FTFALPAFAD

-48 YKLLDLESYDASNNL
+48 YKLLDLESYDAINNL
-63 YVYKVTADWKE
+63 YVYKVTADWKD
-74 FFKTGAGANYITV
+74 FFQTGAGASYITV
-87 DSQDYAA
+87 DSQNYAA
-94 WKKGVTA
+94 WKKGVI
-101 GEANLKAL
+101 ENDANLKAL
-109 IDAALAYA
+109 IDAALVYA
-117 AAKNF
+117 KTKSI
-122 TPTATQTAGNT
+122 TPTATQTATST
-133 SVTFDNLGL
+133 SVTFDNLDL

-154 CELNTVYQNLT
+154 CELKTVNQALT
-165 IVDKNEKP
+165 IEDKNEKP

-178 IVEGTGKDTRNDVQ
+178 IVEGTSEVTSNDVQ

-215 DTMSKGLTFNET
+215 DTMSKGLTFNKA
-227 SVAIKGLNAGT
+227 SVEIEGLIVGT

-253 EIQFSDNYLK
+253 EIRFSDNYLK
-263 SLTGNTDITVT
+263 SLTSNADIKVT

-282 AVVKT
+282 AAVKT
-287 AANTNKI
+287 DANTNKV

-316 TVVKTNADET
+316 TVVKTNADGT
-326 KRLEGAIFKLST
+326 KKLKGAIFKLST
-338 DEAGNQTLKFTVKN
+338 DEEGDHPLKFTEKS
-352 GQYVVDPKGTIETI
+352 GQYVVDPNGAIETI

-404 VVSKN
+404 VVSKD
-409 NVKKD
+409 NVTKD
-414 DLVLANDTLIV
+414 GTALVNDTLTV
-425 QNKSGATLPGTG
+425 KNQSGTLLPGTG

>member
-1 MKALKKAM
+1 M

-29 SATASIT
+29 ATASIT
-36 ISNAVQGETYKA
+36 ISNAVQGETYEA

-63 YVYKVTADWKE
+63 YVYKATADWQE
-74 FFKTGAGANYITV
+74 FFQTGEGKNYITV
-87 DSQDYAA
+87 DSQNYAA
-94 WKKGVTA
+94 WKKGVAENET
-101 GEANLKAL
+101 NLKAL
-109 IDAALAYA
+109 IDAALVYA
-117 AAKNF
+117 ETKSV
-122 TPTATQTAGNT
+122 TPTATQTATNT

-154 CELNTVYQNLT
+154 CELKTVNQALT

-178 IVEGTGKDTRNDVQ
+178 IVEGTGKVTRNDAQ
-192 IGDTVNYEVIVHAKK
+192 IGDTVNYEVTVHAKK

-215 DTMSKGLTFNET
+215 DTMSNGLTFNKT
-227 SVAIKGLNAGT
+227 SVAIEGLIAGT

-253 EIQFSDNYLK
+253 EIRFTDSYLK
-263 SLTGNTDITVT
+263 NLTDNADIKVT
-274 YTATLNED
+274 YTATLNEN

-287 AANTNKI
+287 AANTNKV

-304 VEKETETYTYQL
+304 VEKETETYTYRL

-326 KRLEGAIFKLST
+326 KKLKGAIFKLST
-338 DEAGNQTLKFTVKN
+338 DKDGNYPLKFTEKN
-352 GQYVVDPKGTIETI
+352 GQYVVDPNSTIETI
-366 TTTDSGTFTIVGLD
+366 TTPDGGTFTIAGLD

-404 VVSKN
+404 VVSED
-409 NVKKD
+409 NVTKD
-414 DLVLANDTLIV
+414 GEVLVNDTLTV
-425 QNKSGATLPGTG
+425 KNQSGTLLPGTG

>member
-1 MKALKKAM
+1 MKTLKKAM

-29 SATASIT
+29 ATASIT
-36 ISNAVQGETYKA
+36 ISNAVQGETYEA

-63 YVYKVTADWKE
+63 YVYKATADWQE
-74 FFKTGAGANYITV
+74 FFQTGEGKNYITV
-87 DSQDYAA
+87 DSQNYAA
-94 WKKGVTA
+94 WKKGVAENET
-101 GEANLKAL
+101 NLKAL
-109 IDAALAYA
+109 IDAALVYA
-117 AAKNF
+117 ETKSV
-122 TPTATQTAGNT
+122 TPTATQTATNT

-154 CELNTVYQNLT
+154 CELKTVNQALT

-178 IVEGTGKDTRNDVQ
+178 IVEGTGKVTRNDAQ

-215 DTMSKGLTFNET
+215 DTMSNGLTFNKT
-227 SVAIKGLNAGT
+227 SVAIEGLIAGT

-253 EIQFSDNYLK
+253 EIRFTDSYLK
-263 SLTGNTDITVT
+263 NLTDNADIKVT
-274 YTATLNED
+274 YTATLNEN

-287 AANTNKI
+287 AANTNKV

-304 VEKETETYTYQL
+304 VEKETETYTYRL

-326 KRLEGAIFKLST
+326 KKLKGAIFKLST
-338 DEAGNQTLKFTVKN
+338 DKDGNHPLKFTEKN
-352 GQYVVDPKGTIETI
+352 GQYVVDPNSTIETI
-366 TTTDSGTFTIVGLD
+366 TTPDSGTFTIAGLD

-404 VVSKN
+404 VVSED
-409 NVKKD
+409 NVTKD
-414 DLVLANDTLIV
+414 GEVLVNDTLTV
-425 QNKSGATLPGTG
+425 KNQSGTLLPGTG

>member
-18 FTFALPAFADS
+18 FTFALPAFAD

-63 YVYKVTADWKE
+63 YVYKATADWRD

-94 WKKGVTA
+94 WKNGVTVN
-101 GEANLKAL
+101 EANLKAL
-109 IDAALAYA
+109 IDAALTYA
-117 AAKNF
+117 EAKSI
-122 TPTATQTAGNT
+122 TPTATQIAGNT
-133 SVTFDNLGL
+133 GVKFDNLGL

-154 CELNTVYQNLT
+154 CELKTVDQALT
-165 IVDKNEKP
+165 IQDKNEKP

-178 IVEGTGKDTRNDVQ
+178 IVEGTSKVTSNDVQ

-215 DTMSKGLTFNET
+215 DTMSSGLTFNKT
-227 SVAIKGLNAGT
+227 SVAIEGLTAGT
-238 DYTLVTDGLSDGCTF
+238 DYTLVTDSLSDGCTF
-253 EIQFSDNYLK
+253 EIQFSDSYLE
-263 SLTGNTDITVT
+263 SLTGNTDIKVT
-274 YTATLNED
+274 YTATLNEN

-294 VLKYGNNQST
+294 VLKYGDQST

-316 TVVKTNADET
+316 TVVKTNAGKT
-326 KRLEGAIFKLST
+326 KKLEGAIFKLST
-338 DEAGNQTLKFTVKN
+338 DEAGNHPLKFKEKN
-352 GQYVVDPKGTIETI
+352 GQYVVDPNGAIETI
-366 TTTDSGTFTIVGLD
+366 TTTDSGTFTIAGLD

-404 VVSKN
+404 VVSKD
-409 NVKKD
+409 NVKKGNEI
-414 DLVLANDTLIV
+414 LPNDTLTV
-425 QNKSGATLPGTG
+425 TNQSGTLLPGTG

>member
-18 FTFALPAFADS
+18 FTFALPAFAD

-63 YVYKVTADWKE
+63 YVYKVTAAWKD
-74 FFKTGAGANYITV
+74 FFQNGAGANYITV
-87 DSQDYAA
+87 DSQDYAV
-94 WKKGVTA
+94 WKNTA
-101 GEANLKAL
+101 SKDDANLKAL

-117 AAKNF
+117 EAKSIA
-122 TPTATQTAGNT
+122 PTETQTATNT

-154 CELNTVYQNLT
+154 CELKTVKQALT
-165 IVDKNEKP
+165 IEDKNEKP

-178 IVEGTGKDTRNDVQ
+178 IVEGTGKVTSNDVQ
-192 IGDTVNYEVIVHAKK
+192 IGDTVNYEVVVHAKK

-215 DTMSKGLTFNET
+215 DTMSKGLTFNKD
-227 SVAIKGLNAGT
+227 SVAIDGLTAGM
-238 DYTLVTDGLSDGCTF
+238 DYTLVTDSLSDGCTF
-253 EIQFSDNYLK
+253 EIQFSDSYLK
-263 SLTGNTDITVT
+263 SLTGDTDITVT
-274 YTATLNED
+274 YTATLNEN

-287 AANTNKI
+287 AANTNKV
-294 VLKYGNNQST
+294 VLKYGDQST

-326 KRLEGAIFKLST
+326 KKLKGAIFKLST
-338 DEAGNQTLKFTVKN
+338 DEAGDHPLKFKQKS
-352 GQYVVDPKGTIETI
+352 GQYVVDPNGAIETI
-366 TTTDSGTFTIVGLD
+366 TTTESGTFTIVGLD

-390 APAGYNKLADPIKL
+390 APAGYNKLAEPIKL
-404 VVSKN
+404 VVSRD

-414 DLVLANDTLIV
+414 GEVLTNDTLIV

>member
-1 MKALKKAM
+1 MKTLKKAM

-29 SATASIT
+29 ATASIT
-36 ISNAVQGETYKA
+36 ISNAVQGETYEA

-63 YVYKVTADWKE
+63 YVYKATADWQE
-74 FFKTGAGANYITV
+74 FFQTGEGKNYITV
-87 DSQDYAA
+87 DSQNYAA
-94 WKKGVTA
+94 WKKGVAENET
-101 GEANLKAL
+101 NLKAL
-109 IDAALAYA
+109 IDAALVYA
-117 AAKNF
+117 ETKSV
-122 TPTATQTAGNT
+122 TPTATQTATNT

-154 CELNTVYQNLT
+154 CELKTVNQALT

-178 IVEGTGKDTRNDVQ
+178 IVEGTGKVTRNDAQ
-192 IGDTVNYEVIVHAKK
+192 IGDTVNYEVTVHAKK

-215 DTMSKGLTFNET
+215 DTMSNGLTFNKT
-227 SVAIKGLNAGT
+227 SVAIEGLIAGT

-253 EIQFSDNYLK
+253 EIRFTDSYLK
-263 SLTGNTDITVT
+263 NLTDNADIKVT
-274 YTATLNED
+274 YTATLNEN

-287 AANTNKI
+287 AANTNKV

-304 VEKETETYTYQL
+304 VEKETETYTYRL

-326 KRLEGAIFKLST
+326 KKLKGAIFKLST
-338 DEAGNQTLKFTVKN
+338 DKDGNYPLKFTEKN
-352 GQYVVDPKGTIETI
+352 GQYVVDPNSTIETI
-366 TTTDSGTFTIVGLD
+366 TTPDGGTFTIAGLD

-404 VVSKN
+404 VVGED
-409 NVKKD
+409 NVTKD
-414 DLVLANDTLIV
+414 GEVLVNDTLTV
-425 QNKSGATLPGTG
+425 KNQSGTLLPGTG

>member
-1 MKALKKAM
+1 MKTLKKAM

-29 SATASIT
+29 ATASIT
-36 ISNAVQGETYKA
+36 ISNAVQGETYEA

-63 YVYKVTADWKE
+63 YVYKATADWQE
-74 FFKTGAGANYITV
+74 FFQTGEGKNYITV
-87 DSQDYAA
+87 DSQNYAA
-94 WKKGVTA
+94 WKKGVAENET
-101 GEANLKAL
+101 NLKAL
-109 IDAALAYA
+109 IDAALVYA
-117 AAKNF
+117 ETKSV
-122 TPTATQTAGNT
+122 TPTATQTATNT

-154 CELNTVYQNLT
+154 CELKTVNQALT

-178 IVEGTGKDTRNDVQ
+178 IVEGTGKVTRNDAQ
-192 IGDTVNYEVIVHAKK
+192 IGDTVNYEVTVHAKK

-215 DTMSKGLTFNET
+215 DTMSKGLTFNKT
-227 SVAIKGLNAGT
+227 SVAIEGLTAGA
-238 DYTLVTDGLSDGCTF
+238 DYTLVTDDLSDGCTF
-253 EIQFSDNYLK
+253 EIRFTDSYLK
-263 SLTGNTDITVT
+263 SLTGNADIKVT
-274 YTATLNED
+274 YTATLNEN

-287 AANTNKI
+287 AANTNKV

-304 VEKETETYTYQL
+304 VEKETETYTYRL

-326 KRLEGAIFKLST
+326 KKLKGAIFKLST
-338 DEAGNQTLKFTVKN
+338 DKDGNYPLKFTEKN
-352 GQYVVDPKGTIETI
+352 GQYVVDPNSTIETI
-366 TTTDSGTFTIVGLD
+366 TTPDGGTFTIAGLD

-404 VVSKN
+404 VVSED
-409 NVKKD
+409 NVTKD
-414 DLVLANDTLIV
+414 GEVLVNDTLTV
-425 QNKSGATLPGTG
+425 KNQSGTLLPGTG

>member
-18 FTFALPAFADS
+18 FTFALPAFAAG
-29 SATASIT
+29 ATASIT

-63 YVYKVTADWKE
+63 YVYKATAAWKE
-74 FFKTGAGANYITV
+74 FFQTGAGASYITV
-87 DSQDYAA
+87 DSQDYAV
-94 WKKGVTA
+94 WKNTA
-101 GEANLKAL
+101 SKDDANLKAL

-117 AAKNF
+117 EDKNIA
-122 TPTATQTAGNT
+122 PTATQTAGNT
-133 SVTFDNLGL
+133 SVTFNNLDL

-178 IVEGTGKDTRNDVQ
+178 IVEGTGKGTSNDVQ

-215 DTMSKGLTFNET
+215 DTMSNGLTFNKD
-227 SVAIKGLNAGT
+227 SVAIDGLTAGT
-238 DYTLVTDGLSDGCTF
+238 DYTLVTDSLSDSCTF
-253 EIQFSDNYLK
+253 EIRFSDSYLK
-263 SLTGNTDITVT
+263 SLTGDTDITVT
-274 YTATLNED
+274 YTATLNEN

-287 AANTNKI
+287 DANTNK
-294 VLKYGNNQST
+294 VMLKYGNNQST

-326 KRLEGAIFKLST
+326 KKLEGAIFKLST
-338 DEAGNQTLKFTVKN
+338 DEAGNHPLKFKEKN
-352 GQYVVDPKGTIETI
+352 GQYVVDPNGVIETI

-390 APAGYNKLADPIKL
+390 APAGYNKLAAPIKL

-409 NVKKD
+409 NVTKD
-414 DLVLANDTLIV
+414 GEVLTNDTLIV
-425 QNKSGATLPGTG
+425 TNQSGATLPGTG

-461 KKRMNSDK
+461 KKRMNGDK

>member
-1 MKALKKAM
+1 MKAIKKAM

-18 FTFALPAFADS
+18 FTFALPAFAD

-63 YVYKVTADWKE
+63 YVYKVTAAWKD
-74 FFKTGAGANYITV
+74 FFQNGAGANYITV
-87 DSQDYAA
+87 DSQDYAV
-94 WKKGVTA
+94 WKNTA
-101 GEANLKAL
+101 SKDDANLKAL

-117 AAKNF
+117 EAKSIA
-122 TPTATQTAGNT
+122 PTETQTATNT

-154 CELNTVYQNLT
+154 CELKTVKQALT
-165 IVDKNEKP
+165 IEDKNEKP

-178 IVEGTGKDTRNDVQ
+178 IVEGTGKVTSNDVQ
-192 IGDTVNYEVIVHAKK
+192 IGDTVNYEVVVHAKK

-215 DTMSKGLTFNET
+215 DTMSKGLTFNKD
-227 SVAIKGLNAGT
+227 SVAIDGLTAGM
-238 DYTLVTDGLSDGCTF
+238 DYTLVTDSLSDGCTF
-253 EIQFSDNYLK
+253 EIQFSDSYLK
-263 SLTGNTDITVT
+263 SLTGDTDITVT
-274 YTATLNED
+274 YTATLNEN

-287 AANTNKI
+287 AANTNKV
-294 VLKYGNNQST
+294 VLKYGDQST
-304 VEKETETYTYQL
+304 VEKETKTYTYRL
-316 TVVKTNADET
+316 TVVKKNADET
-326 KRLEGAIFKLST
+326 KKLKGAIFKLST
-338 DEAGNQTLKFTVKN
+338 DEDGNQTLKFTEKN
-352 GQYVVDPKGTIETI
+352 GQYVVDPNSTIETI

-390 APAGYNKLADPIKL
+390 APAGYNKLAEPIKL
-404 VVSKN
+404 VVSSDK
-409 NVKKD
+409 VTTKD
-414 DLVLANDTLIV
+414 GTVLANDTLTV
-425 QNKSGATLPGTG
+425 KNQSGTLLPGTG
-437 GIGTTIFYVIGGLL
+437 GIGTTIFYAIGGLL

>member
-18 FTFALPAFADS
+18 FTFALPAFAAG
-29 SATASIT
+29 ATASIT

-63 YVYKVTADWKE
+63 YVYKATAAWKE
-74 FFKTGAGANYITV
+74 FFQTGAGASYITV
-87 DSQDYAA
+87 DSQDYAV
-94 WKKGVTA
+94 WKNTA
-101 GEANLKAL
+101 SKDDANLKAL

-117 AAKNF
+117 EDKNIA
-122 TPTATQTAGNT
+122 PTATQTAGNA

-178 IVEGTGKDTRNDVQ
+178 IVEGTGKGTSNDVQ

-215 DTMSKGLTFNET
+215 DTMSKGLTFNKD
-227 SVAIKGLNAGT
+227 SVAIDGLTAGT
-238 DYTLVTDGLSDGCTF
+238 DYTLVTDSLSDGCTF
-253 EIQFSDNYLK
+253 EIQFTDSYLK
-263 SLTGNTDITVT
+263 RLTSDTDITVT
-274 YTATLNED
+274 YTATLNEN

-287 AANTNKI
+287 AANTNKV
-294 VLKYGNNQST
+294 VLKYGDQST
-304 VEKETETYTYQL
+304 VEKETKTYTYRL
-316 TVVKTNADET
+316 TVVKKNADET
-326 KRLEGAIFKLST
+326 KKLKGAIFKLST
-338 DEAGNQTLKFTVKN
+338 DEDGNQTLKFTEKN
-352 GQYVVDPKGTIETI
+352 GQYVVDPNGAIETI
-366 TTTDSGTFTIVGLD
+366 TTTESGTFTIVGLD

-404 VVSKN
+404 VVSRD

-414 DLVLANDTLIV
+414 GEVLTNDTLTV
-425 QNKSGATLPGTG
+425 TNQSGTLLPGTG